1 MEMGNTANTI
11 VEDIQGATAVAVN
24 ELYGMELDATNIN
37 VADTRKG
44 MEGDYTVVVFPFTK
58 AAGKKPEEVGE
69 ELGAKIAAQNPSISK
84 YSVIKGFLNLSVSD
98 EYWLGVLDAVAKA
111 DDYGTSVSKNERVVV
126 EFASPNTNK
135 PLHLGHIR
143 NILLGWSVSKILT
156 ADGYEVKKV
165 QIVNDRGI
173 AICRSMLA
181 WKRWGNGETPESAGM
196 KGDHLVGK
204 YYVKFSDEF
213 KAEYADWQA
222 TSEAATAYDA
232 RPDKYKDLDR
242 AAYFK
247 EFKNDYFNTYSKLGS
262 EARAM
267 LISWEAKD
275 PEVRELWKKMNGWVL
290 SGFDDTYATIGVDF
304 DKLYFE
310 SDTYLLGK
318 EIIALGLTKGILQQ
332 DDKRVLVDL
341 ESIGFAK
348 KTIIKSDGTSTYTSQ
363 DLGTAQLRWD
373 DYAAKKMIYVV
384 GDEQISHFQSLFE
397 ILKRLEEPYAKGLYH
412 LAYGMVDLP
421 SGKMKSR
428 EGNVVDAD
436 ELMAEVKDIARKN
449 LTERGELEVLST
461 AEKETIIDRIA
472 LGALKYYILKV
483 GPMRRMIFNP
493 EESLDMQGDTGPY
506 IQNAFVRIQ
515 SILRKANPD
524 GKTLAFDYPTLS
536 SSEKELIVLLAS
548 FPSVIRSAADKY
560 DPSIV
565 ASFNYALA
573 KTFHRFYHDMSIMKA
588 ESEDAKKF
596 RITLATEVG
605 HVLAKGMDL
614 IGVEM
619 PDRM

>member
-143 NILLGWSVSKILT
+143 NILLGWSVSKILS

>member
-548 FPSVIRSAADKY
+548 FPSVISSAADKY